1 MLEQYFGF
9 RQDPFG
15 ATPDPRVLYQ
25 SLAHREAMASLRY
38 GFYNNRGFTALIAPP
53 GMGKT
58 TLLFD
63 FLDRIRESARS
74 VFVFDTQ
81 CEPHELIGYIL
92 RDLGIAPGR
101 DRVEMHEQLHGVLVA
116 EARGGRRFVLVIDE
130 AQNLSNTA
138 LETVRLLTNFETPQ
152 AKLMQIVLA
161 GQPQLSE
168 KLMSPLLVQLRQ
180 RISTVCRLEPLS
192 NEETR
197 AYIGFRLA
205 VAGYE
210 GPLLFTEDALKLIF
224 HGSQGIPRS
233 INNLCFNALSLC
245 CALKRRRVDGATV
258 AETIADQQLASQATE
273 AVAVPIGIAAARL
286 GDEKHPTQRGWQARV
301 WVPALATILILST
314 FGALS
319 VSRYYKTRFVPPTQQ
334 TRTQAAPSPITMAMT
349 NAMTESTA
357 GSTSRTETF
366 EIAVRAQESLSDIAV
381 QYLGG
386 FDHELLHEIQMLNPS
401 ITDPDI
407 IQPGQKIRLPK
418 HSPLSGVEHIKP
430 SNARIQP

>member
-1 MLEQYFGF
+1 MLQYFGF

-15 ATPDPRVLYQ
+15 VTPDPRVLYPGL
-25 SLAHREAMASLRY
+25 SHREAMASLRY

-58 TLLFD
+58 TLLFN
-63 FLDRIRESARS
+63 FLDQIRESARS

-81 CEPHELIGYIL
+81 CEPHELISYIL
-92 RDLGIAPGR
+92 RDLGITPGR

-116 EARGGRRFVLVIDE
+116 EARAGQRFVLVIDE
-130 AQNLSNTA
+130 AQNLSDTA

-168 KLMSPLLVQLRQ
+168 KLMSPSLVQLRQ
-180 RISTVCRLEPLS
+180 RISAVCRLEPLS

-210 GPLLFTEDALKLIF
+210 GPSLFTEDALNLIF
-224 HGSQGIPRS
+224 DGSEGIPRR

-245 CALKRRRVDGATV
+245 CALKRKRVDSAMV
-258 AETIADQQLASQATE
+258 AEAIADQQLPSQRRE
-273 AVAVPIGIAAARL
+273 ALAVPIEIAAA
-286 GDEKHPTQRGWQARV
+286 GVNDKKHPTPRGRQPRV
-301 WVPALATILILST
+301 WVPTLAAIVIVFTLGALA
-314 FGALS
+314 
-319 VSRYYKTRFVPPTQQ
+319 VSRYYKVLYMPAIQLQTNTQS
-334 TRTQAAPSPITMAMT
+334 TPSPMTMARAT
-349 NAMTESTA
+349 TEEIAA
-357 GSTSRTETF
+357 GSPRTETF
-366 EIAVRAQESLSDIAV
+366 EITVRAQESLSDIVV
-381 QYLGG
+381 QHLGS
-386 FDHELLHEIQMLNPS
+386 FDRELLHEIQMLNPS

-418 HSPLSGVEHIKP
+418 HSTPSGAEPRTP
-430 SNARIQP
+430 SNARNLK